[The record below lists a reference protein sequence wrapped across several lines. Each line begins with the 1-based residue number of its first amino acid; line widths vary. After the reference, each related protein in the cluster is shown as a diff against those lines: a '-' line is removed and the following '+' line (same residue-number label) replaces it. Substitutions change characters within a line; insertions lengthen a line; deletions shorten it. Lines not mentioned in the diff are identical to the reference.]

1 MVVAPTQLK
10 RIYSLLN
17 LPSEVQVFSADNPRP
32 QPDVSGIVE
41 FLAANANT
49 IGGWTDLVA
58 EMDDL
63 QIRRLVALC
72 NLELDER
79 KEKAQKAG

>member
-1 MVVAPTQLK
+1 MIVGPTQLK
-10 RIYSLLN
+10 RIHSLL
-17 LPSEVQVFSADNPRP
+17 SP
-32 QPDVSGIVE
+32 QTDVSGIVE
-41 FLAANANT
+41 FLDAKVNT

>member
-1 MVVAPTQLK
+1 
-10 RIYSLLN
+10 
-17 LPSEVQVFSADNPRP
+17 
-32 QPDVSGIVE
+32 VE
-41 FLAANANT
+41 FLDAKVNT